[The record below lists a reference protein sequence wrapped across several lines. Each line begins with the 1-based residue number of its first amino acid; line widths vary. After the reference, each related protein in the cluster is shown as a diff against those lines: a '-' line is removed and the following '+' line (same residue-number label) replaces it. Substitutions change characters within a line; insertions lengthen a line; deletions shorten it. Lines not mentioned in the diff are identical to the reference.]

1 MDFLVRFY
9 GLTRHSSILIIH
21 VYNVLRILM
30 IRNNNEI
37 ESIEMWTVGS
47 WEGEGG
53 GRKKGRRWKKRKA
66 RRKGERDEAGRRR
79 KENEEGRRSR
89 ERGEGEGNRRGKRN
103 GDGKGERR

>member
-1 MDFLVRFY
+1 MMDFLVRFY

-53 GRKKGRRWKKRKA
+53 GRKKRQRRTMEG
-66 RRKGERDEAGRRR
+66 RKGKEERMR
-79 KENEEGRRSR
+79 KTEVR
-89 ERGEGEGNRRGKRN
+89 K
-103 GDGKGERR
+103 